1 MMSTSQA
8 DRALEEAEAME
19 KAAGAM
25 PPPISKQPTPD
36 WLDKKNHPALANPLA
51 GAAGRGGASL
61 TLKPTRKPSAA
72 TLAAN
77 QLGGMGIASQ
87 GEAAGSGWRPW
98 LAMPMPESS
107 ETAQFQRSTLTESV
121 VAKLGDG
128 FVLGGIKDL
137 EGAPGDGER
146 FIPTLGM
153 VSVWGLTAKE
163 DVNDLEGN
171 KIGEILYQSNNIREL
186 QRSAR
191 VVVNDGTTLFTFDRP
206 KVSKDDKNPAYPI
219 MLHGTT
225 PYASVAVDASP
236 KFQNYLQGQLTRLD
250 GSGGL
255 RIGKRFSKQ
264 GYLACLFA
272 AFCFPTLILVFG
284 CVFIE
289 YLMQHMPV
297 IIALES
303 LDGATQFTPMLE
315 VKRKQMVPFQSAAF
329 PLKHAKHAKKYV
341 EEKSPQPLDGAARID
356 ALILF
361 VVSKAALTLC
371 ETESTPTT
379 GMVRLETV

>member
-1 MMSTSQA
+1 MSSIESDDMTNSQA
-8 DRALEEAEAME
+8 DQAYEEAEAMV

-25 PPPISKQPTPD
+25 PPPISKQPTPE

-61 TLKPTRKPSAA
+61 PLQPTRKPSAA
-72 TLAAN
+72 TDAAN

-87 GEAAGSGWRPW
+87 GEAAGSG
-98 LAMPMPESS
+98 

-137 EGAPGDGER
+137 EGAPGDGEI
-146 FIPTLGM
+146 FIPHWGM
-153 VSVWGLTAKE
+153 VSVRGLTAKE
-163 DVNDLEGN
+163 DLNDLEGN
-171 KIGEILYQSNNIREL
+171 KIGEILYQSNNIDEL

-191 VVVNDGTTLFTFDRP
+191 VVANDGTTLFTFDRP

-225 PYASVAVDASP
+225 PYASAIDESFP
-236 KFQNYLQGQLTRLD
+236 DHFMGKFPANHLQGQLTRLD

-255 RIGKRFSKQ
+255 RIGKRISKQ
-264 GYLACLFA
+264 GYLACLLA
-272 AFCFPTLILVFG
+272 AFCFPTLLLDLFF
-284 CVFIE
+284 CCCFIST

-315 VKRKQMVPFQSAAF
+315 VKGKQMVPFQSAAI
-329 PLKHAKHAKKYV
+329 PLKHAEHAKKYV

-361 VVSKAALTLC
+361 VVSKAAVTLRFYD
-371 ETESTPTT
+371 TQ
-379 GMVRLETV
+379 